1 MVTLAET
8 LSMTAPVSVLKH
20 KARRLGVD
28 DVRSMIALAVER
40 GCDHYAAE
48 QGPTMDPG
56 RKALTDEELVILLLA
71 GGNSYEP
78 NAIRCAAQLSRSK
91 QVTSA
96 GLVRLAKMEK
106 TERVLAHIA
115 HAGTQYDPEG
125 FYFWNE
131 ILAGLGAVGFLPE
144 PALPHWSRFVSMPG
158 RQRSGFVAPKWLIP
172 KS

>member
-28 DVRSMIALAVER
+28 DVQSMIALAVER
-40 GCDHYAAE
+40 GCDHYATHRSPAMYPDRE
-48 QGPTMDPG
+48 V
-56 RKALTDEELVILLLA
+56 LTDDELVILLLS

-78 NAIRCAAQLSRSK
+78 NAIRCAAQLSRSIH
-91 QVTSA
+91 VTPS

-115 HAGTQYDPEG
+115 RAGIQYDPEG
-125 FYFWNE
+125 ARFWNE
-131 ILAGLGAVGFLPE
+131 IFTGLGPVDSRPE

-158 RQRSGFVAPKWLIP
+158 RQRTGFVAPKWLVP